1 MEVEPDKKNQMSKQ
15 GTDYIDTDLPHDRP
29 TVPQNQSFLGSI
41 MEGTPSNFF
50 LQKVGFVI
58 TWGRGLFRNT
68 NFFPLNSIS
77 IFPYVEIL
85 RNVLQMYLL

>member
-29 TVPQNQSFLGSI
+29 TVPQNQCFLGSI

-50 LQKVGFVI
+50 CKRWDL
-58 TWGRGLFRNT
+58 
-68 NFFPLNSIS
+68 
-77 IFPYVEIL
+77 
-85 RNVLQMYLL
+85 